1 MKDSPEILLN
11 FRRKAGQERKR
22 IALPDALDIRTLF
35 AARQLQDEGIAT
47 PVLVGNADDIRALSA
62 QHTVSLSGIE
72 LIDPADADTHK
83 QLSEEFYG
91 LRSHKGISM
100 EDAEHTLLNPLYTAA
115 MLVRSGEC
123 HGSVAGSLSSTGNVL
138 RAAIQCIGL
147 APGISVV
154 SSFFLMVFPHTVY
167 AFADGAV
174 VPNPTAPQLA
184 DIALATASNYR
195 NLVGREPFVAFLSFS
210 TKGSAEHEDVQKVRD
225 AFDLARTKAPE
236 DLRMDGELQV
246 DAAIVPD
253 IAQRK
258 APDSPLGGSANVLIF
273 PDLDAGNIAYKI
285 AQRMG
290 GALAIGPVI
299 QGLAKPAFDLSRG
312 CSTSDIVDVAAICA
326 LTQNG

>member
-11 FRRKAGQERKR
+11 FRRKAGQNRKR
-22 IALPDALDIRTLF
+22 IALPDALDTRTLL
-35 AARQLQDEGIAT
+35 AARHLQDEGIAI
-47 PVLVGNADDIRALSA
+47 PVLTGNAEDIQTLAG
-62 QHTVSLSGIE
+62 QHGILLDGIE
-72 LIDPADADTHK
+72 LVDPATPDKHR
-83 QLSEEFYG
+83 QLSEEFYS
-91 LRSHKGISM
+91 LRRHKGISL
-100 EDAEHTLLNPLYTAA
+100 EDAGRTLLNPLYTAA
-115 MLVRSGEC
+115 MMVRSGEC
-123 HGSVAGSLSSTGNVL
+123 DGSVAGSLSSTGDVL

-154 SSFFLMVFPHTVY
+154 SSFFLIVFPDAVY

-184 DIALATASNYR
+184 DIALATAANYR

-210 TKGSAEHEDVQKVRD
+210 TKGSAEHEDVRKVRD
-225 AFDLARTKAPE
+225 AFALAREKAPE
-236 DLRMDGELQV
+236 SLRMDGELQV

-312 CSTSDIVDVAAICA
+312 CSTTDIIDVAAICA
-326 LTQNG
+326 LSTDG